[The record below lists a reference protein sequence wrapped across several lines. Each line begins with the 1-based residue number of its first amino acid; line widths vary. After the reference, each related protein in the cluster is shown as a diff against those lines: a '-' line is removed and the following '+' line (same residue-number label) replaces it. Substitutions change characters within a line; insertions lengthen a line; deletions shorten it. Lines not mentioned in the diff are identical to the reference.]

1 MKNTQLNAW
10 MWRWH
15 TIAGLITLP
24 VFALLALTGLLILL
38 QSDYEALKHSDIRQ
52 VSPQNEQVSLQQQL
66 VAATKQFGKIPGSY
80 TIKSDPNLATEFV
93 TGHHGEK
100 SYVLVNQYTG
110 EVTGTYERGDA
121 LFAIVRSLHGELM
134 LGEFGSYMIELVNS
148 WLFVLVVTGIFVW
161 WPKKK
166 FKRASFFTIRFNK
179 GKRLLYRDLHSV
191 LGAWT
196 SLVLIVMLASGMFL
210 TVVFGSLYKDIQK
223 SADSGYP
230 PIWRSGKSLSSTQI
244 GDPLTLDTMVQVAKQ
259 LNLPGTIT
267 ISLPKKSDSVFT
279 VKNRTNFSDQQ
290 VVHIDQYSG
299 EILRRVTWDEVG
311 TMAAARSLF
320 MRLHMGSFYGLPYWY
335 LLVVSMVIFVLIS
348 VAGLVAYLMRKP
360 QGSWGLTQVP
370 DSFKANK
377 LIVTAVVIFAVLLP
391 LFGISLAI
399 IIGASYLQKMLA
411 RKRHYKRTLG
421 TPSDA
426 NPAA

>member
-148 WLFVLVVTGIFVW
+148 
-161 WPKKK
+161 
-166 FKRASFFTIRFNK
+166 
-179 GKRLLYRDLHSV
+179 
-191 LGAWT
+191 
-196 SLVLIVMLASGMFL
+196 
-210 TVVFGSLYKDIQK
+210 
-223 SADSGYP
+223 
-230 PIWRSGKSLSSTQI
+230 
-244 GDPLTLDTMVQVAKQ
+244 
-259 LNLPGTIT
+259 
-267 ISLPKKSDSVFT
+267 
-279 VKNRTNFSDQQ
+279 
-290 VVHIDQYSG
+290 
-299 EILRRVTWDEVG
+299 
-311 TMAAARSLF
+311 
-320 MRLHMGSFYGLPYWY
+320 
-335 LLVVSMVIFVLIS
+335 
-348 VAGLVAYLMRKP
+348 
-360 QGSWGLTQVP
+360 
-370 DSFKANK
+370 
-377 LIVTAVVIFAVLLP
+377 
-391 LFGISLAI
+391 
-399 IIGASYLQKMLA
+399 
-411 RKRHYKRTLG
+411 
-421 TPSDA
+421 
-426 NPAA
+426 